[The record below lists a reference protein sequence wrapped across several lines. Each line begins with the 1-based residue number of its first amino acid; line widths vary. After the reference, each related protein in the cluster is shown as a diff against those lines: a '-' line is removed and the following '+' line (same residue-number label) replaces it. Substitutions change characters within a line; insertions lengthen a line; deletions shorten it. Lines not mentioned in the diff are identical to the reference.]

1 MREIQTMSIFTRLA
15 EFGSAYRKARR
26 NADAIRYINSLP
38 PELRKD
44 IGWPAGPGSRV
55 ATRIRDV

>member
-1 MREIQTMSIFTRLA
+1 MSIFTRLA